1 MLLDNGKLAGL
12 ILLPMLSVSAACSVA
27 VESKNASKAC
37 SQLET
42 FKDIGPSL
50 VLVGTD
56 VVDKNALT
64 LASIDLNHSYST
76 EIGGA
81 TLSLSIV
88 ASSNQLSITRV
99 FQEPGEAQ
107 VTTTFYPVC
116 LKNSLIIADGLR
128 AHITDQGLLVWE
140 HKTKVEGIP
149 SDLWILYTK
158 DE

>member
-12 ILLPMLSVSAACSVA
+12 ILLPMLSVSAACSVT
-27 VESKNASKAC
+27 VESEKAC

-42 FKDIGPSL
+42 FKDIEPSL

-56 VVDKNALT
+56 VVNKNELT
-64 LASIDLNHSYST
+64 LASIDLNHLYST

-81 TLSLSIV
+81 MLSLSIV
-88 ASSNQLSITRV
+88 TSSNQLSITRV

-128 AHITDQGLLVWE
+128 GHITDQGLLVWE

-149 SDLWILYTK
+149 SDLWVLYTK
-158 DE
+158 DK